1 MTEGNEEDT
10 NLLDTQNVTVRFNVS
25 RMDRSRSFYALSAV
39 SLAIAP
45 GEIHGLVG
53 ESGSGKSTLARAVIG
68 LQAMDSG
75 AVVFE
80 GRVLG
85 PKRSREDKRSIQ
97 MVFQDPYASLDPRLT
112 VRSMLREVLL
122 RHRIVP
128 RNELDGRCAELM
140 VMVQLPEEFLDA
152 RPADMSGGQRQRVV
166 IARSLAV
173 NPRLLIADEAVA
185 ALDVSVQAGI
195 INLLKDLRDRKGI
208 AILFIAHNLAVVRS
222 LCDRISVIYHGRI
235 VEEASRDELYSNPIH
250 PYTCKLLEAV
260 PRLDGRRTVLP
271 EPDDRTSIRLP
282 DGGTATILDPDSVDH
297 SSPWT
302 LLSLDDRRDHFVAAS
317 RTGGMKD

>member
-1 MTEGNEEDT
+1 MAEGNEEAR
-10 NLLDTQNVTVRFNVS
+10 NLLDAQNVTVRFNVS

-39 SLAIAP
+39 SLAIAA

-68 LQAMDSG
+68 LQPIDSG
-75 AVVFE
+75 AVVFD
-80 GRVLG
+80 GRLLG
-85 PKRSREDKRSIQ
+85 PKRSREDRRAIQ

-122 RHRIVP
+122 RHHIVS
-128 RNELDGRCAELM
+128 RSGLDDRCGELM
-140 VMVQLPEEFLDA
+140 SMVQLPGEFLDA
-152 RPADMSGGQRQRVV
+152 RPVDMSGGQRQRVV
-166 IARSLAV
+166 IARSLAI

-195 INLLKDLRDRKGI
+195 INLLIDLRDQKGI

-222 LCDRISVIYHGRI
+222 MCDRISVIYHGRI

-260 PRLDGRRTVLP
+260 PRLDGRRTILS
-271 EPDDRTSIRLP
+271 EPDDRTTVRLP
-282 DGGTATILDPDSVDH
+282 DGETATILDPDSVNY
-297 SSPWT
+297 SYPWT
-302 LLSLDDRRDHFVAAS
+302 LLSLDGRRDHFVAAS
-317 RTGGMKD
+317 KIGGMNV